1 MPYKLISLVFLLSFL
16 NINKAYSD
24 SNFVLPVKKPSIFKE
39 LKTSSDSKINDNLPQ
54 KKPVIK
60 SSIDEKKI
68 VKEKKEINTIV
79 KKETLQKEKNEIV
92 KIDSGFVF
100 PKKKPITYKSLSKAS
115 KSSTI
120 LNSKDFEKAKE
131 TMKFI
136 KERKW
141 NSAMKSA
148 EKVKDRDFRTL
159 ITWMYL
165 KTTGN
170 SATFNDY
177 KKFIERNSDYP
188 RII

>member
-16 NINKAYSD
+16 NINTAYSD
-24 SNFVLPVKKPSIFKE
+24 SDFILPVKKPSIFKE
-39 LKTSSDSKINDNLPQ
+39 LKTSSESNINNNLPQ
-54 KKPVIK
+54 KKPIIK
-60 SSIDEKKI
+60 SSTEESKI
-68 VKEKKEINTIV
+68 IKEKKENKTII
-79 KKETLQKEKNEIV
+79 KKETLQKEKDKIV
-92 KIDSGFVF
+92 KVDPEFLY
-100 PKKKPITYKSLSKAS
+100 PKKKPVTYKSSSKEA

-136 KERKW
+136 KEKKW

-177 KKFIERNSDYP
+177 KNFIERNSD
-188 RII
+188 